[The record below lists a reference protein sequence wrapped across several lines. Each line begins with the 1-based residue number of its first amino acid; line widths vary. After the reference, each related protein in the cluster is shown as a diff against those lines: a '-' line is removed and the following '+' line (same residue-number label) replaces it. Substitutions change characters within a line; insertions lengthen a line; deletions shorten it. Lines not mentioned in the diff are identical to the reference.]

1 MRKSILLLIFM
12 TVLITVTQAQ
22 QTWIDTEI
30 SKEAGKKLEF
40 FIAPQIRFDEGFSTD
55 EYFLDA
61 GMEYKLHKHL
71 RLGTQYRLGNKM
83 TKNNEAEGFGR
94 FAIDAKTGFKWNNF
108 EPGFRLRFTNSD
120 DFADDE
126 KKNYLRY
133 RFGLE
138 YHWKTWNLK
147 PYAAFEVYQNLTES
161 DFDKRKYE
169 AGVMYKICKHHQIG
183 SYWRVNENLNKNK
196 SEAVIGISYK
206 LNL

>member
-1 MRKSILLLIFM
+1 MRKRMLLLVF
-12 TVLITVTQAQ
+12 LPACPAALAQ
-22 QTWIDTEI
+22 QTWIDAQI

-55 EYFLDA
+55 EYFLDG
-61 GMEYKLHKHL
+61 GMEYKLHKYL
-71 RLGTQYRLGNKM
+71 KFGTQYRLGNKIN
-83 TKNNEAEGFGR
+83 KNNEAKGFGR
-94 FAIDAKTGFKWNNF
+94 FAIDAKTSFKWNNF

-133 RFGLE
+133 KFGLE
-138 YHWKTWNLK
+138 YHWKNWNLK
-147 PYAAFEVYQNLTES
+147 PYAAFELYQNLTGS

-169 AGVMYKICKHHQIG
+169 AGVMYKISKHHQIG

-196 SEAVIGISYK
+196 SESVIGISYK